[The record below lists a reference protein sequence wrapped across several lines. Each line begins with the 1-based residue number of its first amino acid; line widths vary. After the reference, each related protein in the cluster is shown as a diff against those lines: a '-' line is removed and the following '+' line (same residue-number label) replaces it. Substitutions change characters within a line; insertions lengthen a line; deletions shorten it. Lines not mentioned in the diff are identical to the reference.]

1 MLNTGNLGL
10 GLLEDRLFETHIR
23 TINSVVANS
32 V

>member
-10 GLLEDRLFETHIR
+10 GLEDRLFETHIR